1 MPVSD
6 EAGREMKKDV
16 RSMLIQTVIAAARDV
31 FSPALRGFLWKS
43 VGLTIA
49 LLALVWIGLTQLL
62 DLFLNN
68 HHLSESYPILDTFA
82 FFLAGFGLFIALVYL
97 LPAVSAIVAGYFL
110 DDVADVVERKDYP
123 ADLPGRA
130 LPFGKAILYGLRFG
144 ALSLAVN
151 LVALLLL
158 FVPGINIGVFFAA
171 NAYLLS
177 REYFELAAGRFWS
190 PEEVKQLRYE
200 HRGTVLAAG
209 VVLAGLVLIPVV
221 NLITPIFG
229 AAMMV
234 HLHKR
239 LMARRLAD
247 GRAGSPLRVEIGRR
261 AS

>member
-1 MPVSD
+1 
-6 EAGREMKKDV
+6 
-16 RSMLIQTVIAAARDV
+16 MLIQTVFAAARDV
-31 FSPALRGFLWKS
+31 FSPALRRILWKS
-43 VGLTIA
+43 IGLTLA
-49 LLALVWIGLTQLL
+49 LLALVWFGLTRLL
-62 DLFLNN
+62 GSFLSTHDL
-68 HHLSESYPILDTFA
+68 SASYPILDSVA
-82 FFLAGFGLFIALVYL
+82 FFLAGFGLFVGLFYL

-110 DDVADVVERKDYP
+110 DDVAEVVEGKDYP
-123 ADLPGRA
+123 ADPPGQA
-130 LPFGKAILYGLRFG
+130 LPFGKAIFYGLRFG

-190 PEEVKQLRYE
+190 PEDVKRLRSE
-200 HRGTVLAAG
+200 HRGTVLLAG
-209 VVLAGLVLIPVV
+209 VVLAGLVLVPVL

-234 HLHKR
+234 HLHKQ

-247 GRAGSPLRVEIGRR
+247 GRAGSPLRVEVGRR

>member
-1 MPVSD
+1 
-6 EAGREMKKDV
+6 
-16 RSMLIQTVIAAARDV
+16 MLIQTVIAAARDV
-31 FSPALRGFLWKS
+31 FSPALRRILWKS
-43 VGLTIA
+43 IGLTLA
-49 LLALVWIGLTQLL
+49 LLALVWLVLTRLI
-62 DLFLNN
+62 DMFLAG
-68 HHLSESYPILDTFA
+68 HPLSETYPILDTFTV
-82 FFLAGFGLFIALVYL
+82 FLAGFGLFLGLFYL

-110 DDVADVVERKDYP
+110 DDVADVVERKNYS
-123 ADLPGRA
+123 ADPPGQA
-130 LPFGKAILYGLRFG
+130 LPFGQAILYGLRFG

-177 REYFELAAGRFWS
+177 REYFELAAGRFWA
-190 PEEVKQLRYE
+190 PEEVKRLRYE

-209 VVLAGLVLIPVV
+209 AVLAGLVLVPVL

-234 HLHKR
+234 HLHKG

-247 GRAGSPLRVEIGRR
+247 GRAGSPLRMEIGRR